1 LGWAVLGTGPVAVP
15 GWPSRALY
23 CCCCNART
31 EVFRSNAAVSPG
43 ACWYDSEICLG
54 MKLMAGSLVAVWKLF
69 SEWISERELS
79 CRPRG
84 GARARGLCRAD
95 VGGPGVRA
103 IGGSSPGE
111 EGFRGIGAV
120 RGAGRA
126 SVPVPFC
133 FLAVVGGTGGTTT
146 GKGTMGGAELPEGA
160 SGGWTGRNDWFGGW
174 LGGCCWLGGGWVGR
188 NDW

>member
-1 LGWAVLGTGPVAVP
+1 
-15 GWPSRALY
+15 
-23 CCCCNART
+23 
-31 EVFRSNAAVSPG
+31 
-43 ACWYDSEICLG
+43 
-54 MKLMAGSLVAVWKLF
+54 M
-69 SEWISERELS
+69 ERELS

-84 GARARGLCRAD
+84 GARPRGLCKAD
-95 VGGPGVRA
+95 EGGPGVRA
-103 IGGSSPGE
+103 TGDGSSPGGE

-146 GKGTMGGAELPEGA
+146 GRGTMGGAELPDGA
-160 SGGWTGRNDWFGGW
+160 GGGWTGRNDWFGGW
-174 LGGCCWLGGGWVGR
+174 VVGWFVGWLFGGWVGR

>member
-1 LGWAVLGTGPVAVP
+1 MGCAVLGTGPVAVP

-31 EVFRSNAAVSPG
+31 DVFRSSAAVSPCT
-43 ACWYDSEICLG
+43 CWYDSEICLG
-54 MKLMAGSLVAVWKLF
+54 MKLMAGSLDAVWKLF
-69 SEWISERELS
+69 SES
-79 CRPRG
+79 CRPRPAGEPRG
-84 GARARGLCRAD
+84 GALARGLCRAD

-103 IGGSSPGE
+103 TDGSSPGE
-111 EGFRGIGAV
+111 EGFLDIGAV

-146 GKGTMGGAELPEGA
+146 GRGTIGGPELPDGA
-160 SGGWTGRNDWFGGW
+160 GGGWTGRNDWFGGW
-174 LGGCCWLGGGWVGR
+174 FGGGWVGGGWFGR

>member
-1 LGWAVLGTGPVAVP
+1 
-15 GWPSRALY
+15 
-23 CCCCNART
+23 
-31 EVFRSNAAVSPG
+31 
-43 ACWYDSEICLG
+43 
-54 MKLMAGSLVAVWKLF
+54 MKFMAGSLDAVWKLF
-69 SEWISERELS
+69 SEWTERELS

-84 GARARGLCRAD
+84 GALARGLCR

-103 IGGSSPGE
+103 TDGSSPGE
-111 EGFRGIGAV
+111 EGFLGIGAV

-146 GKGTMGGAELPEGA
+146 GRGTIGGAELPDGA
-160 SGGWTGRNDWFGGW
+160 GGGWTGRNDWFGGW
-174 LGGCCWLGGGWVGR
+174 FVGWLGGGWVGR